1 MEAFMQISD
10 PMISEHGRVYSLAGM
25 KRLLKAVTKN
35 GGVVSV
41 RKSKGKKI
49 WHSSCKLFIQKDNI
63 TRMSNTKVLIFPNC
77 EDLTL
82 APHR

>member
-1 MEAFMQISD
+1 MQLYCYVQCRKKLFPSGLRFFLPFFLHLCNKNMKMEVFMQISD

-49 WHSSCKLFIQKDNI
+49 S
-63 TRMSNTKVLIFPNC
+63 
-77 EDLTL
+77 
-82 APHR
+82 

>member
-1 MEAFMQISD
+1 MKMEVFMQISD

-49 WHSSCKLFIQKDNI
+49 S
-63 TRMSNTKVLIFPNC
+63 
-77 EDLTL
+77 
-82 APHR
+82 